1 MIKTNPPSQL
11 TNFLMEFK
19 QFTFFLE
26 NLEKSNFII
35 KKYITILICLL
46 FQNKI
51 RVKKESTMSTLD
63 YFFTIIVIF
72 IVAAAVIMTI
82 AARAGHRRTARN
94 IGIAGA
100 VIIIIA
106 FCGMNYFIT
115 SM

>member
-1 MIKTNPPSQL
+1 
-11 TNFLMEFK
+11 
-19 QFTFFLE
+19 
-26 NLEKSNFII
+26 
-35 KKYITILICLL
+35 
-46 FQNKI
+46 
-51 RVKKESTMSTLD
+51 MSTLD

-106 FCGMNYFIT
+106 LCGMNYFIT